1 MIAQPGAPLTPEAS
15 TTLTTTETATET
27 AQVTGTVGIVTDTL
41 VLDTLLVLDIPQEI
55 FENAPG
61 FDDDLLVLTDPAT
74 VNEIEGFYQSL
85 GEDVTVQ
92 TIELT
97 DLAAMQST
105 AIMLGDLL
113 GSNVQNPAEED
124 LGEIEDLLIRLSDG
138 QVIYV
143 VLSFGGFLGI
153 GDNTYAVPMERIR
166 VVPAVAPGDVPMLLL
181 DVTEEQLETVPTFDE
196 VDLNDFTWDE
206 EVRSYWLSQEE

>member
-61 FDDDLLVLTDPAT
+61 FDDDLLAMTDPAT

-97 DLAAMQST
+97 DLAAMQGT

-113 GSNVQNPAEED
+113 DPWNASGLFRRWNQAMYPCFCS
-124 LGEIEDLLIRLSDG
+124 
-138 QVIYV
+138 
-143 VLSFGGFLGI
+143 
-153 GDNTYAVPMERIR
+153 M
-166 VVPAVAPGDVPMLLL
+166 
-181 DVTEEQLETVPTFDE
+181 
-196 VDLNDFTWDE
+196 
-206 EVRSYWLSQEE
+206 